1 MEEINLHFDDFM
13 ADISY
18 FNDLSLTKTLHFY
31 IKNKHLIKS
40 KLAVLADLL
49 FTIDSNNNT
58 VLYFQKKTIVG
69 FMLVSNNFYKFKEL
83 LDIFDEFNLSTSD
96 EITQNKLTKN
106 ISFSTSEIY
115 KIVKQYINENID
127 VPSITKLYKEYFC
140 LNYRTMKT
148 KDVTGIK
155 CEDKKPIIEKEIYEE
170 IIIKLSYFIYFY
182 TQIKDGSP
190 VLYKNIQKNETG
202 KHLANIIINH
212 YILHFLKSDRGTVY
226 NMKMILGNPKKYSS
240 EEISLYN
247 NFNNINAKKFKI
259 LPYLYQF
266 TYNKKQF
273 STCGET
279 TLLNILNYCLI
290 KKDGTFNTNKILND
304 DVRVFYKGK
313 SINDME
319 KTETFKKWLDIVSNL
334 GYPVYNPSGD
344 IHNNV
349 KNVSSVLNK
358 LVYDKDYSE
367 NIENPSQFIVDTISY
382 LNNDIEIKINEQ
394 KTNDKQLYLTMDNYN
409 LFFYPGHGEMY
420 SITTFRISKYIKRI
434 DLDSEFSKTNEDSDF
449 YIIYSIIKEAS
460 EKVFGEVRDYDEAIE
475 SIIIKYPI
483 TFIFEIYKNI
493 IEVFLLTVNSFRY
506 DSNFDIDADDDNP
519 NILYDESS
527 IDNFLRNIRN
537 VKKIYI
543 EIFDIEEDDEEE
555 IIILLKKI
563 ADSYVKY
570 ASEYCKDLT
579 TFNIAISSNYNIHV
593 NLKPLTKLE
602 NLENLSLYGFQ
613 LNDIKPIEN
622 LKYKE
627 KIKYLKID
635 NYTDSKSFNFNF
647 IEEFINLEN
656 LILDYINDLNPIGK
670 LTNLKTIW
678 FRNINEFDVKLIE
691 NLSLLEKIN
700 VYNSK
705 IINTES
711 FEYLINLKEL
721 AMVNCDFTS
730 ESIEPIVN
738 LNNLEQLILHK
749 SFGISTPVKIY
760 NKNIKKSVIKNL
772 ERYNIEYVYQ
782 DKESSRKSGMKDIH
796 VIKINDLQFKIKRST
811 KMKKIFDAFCE
822 KYGIDVNN
830 ISFYLDDMKLNED
843 DTLNSLGIENEDEL
857 EIYTRPKISSTKRSS
872 SKRSSPKRL
881 SRSSPKRS
889 SPKRL
894 SRSSPK
900 RSSSKRS
907 SPKINNRISTTIDGK
922 KYKKKISPKRFI
934 SFNK

>member
-1 MEEINLHFDDFM
+1 MDEINLHFHDFM
-13 ADISY
+13 PDISY
-18 FNDLSLTKTLHFY
+18 FNDLSLIKTLHFY

-115 KIVKQYINENID
+115 KIVKQFVDDNID
-127 VPSITKLYKEYFC
+127 IPSILGLYKEYFC
-140 LNYRTMKT
+140 LNYRTIKT

-155 CEDKKPIIEKEIYEE
+155 CEDKKPIIEKQIYEE

-182 TQIKDGSP
+182 TQIKDGNSI
-190 VLYKNIQKNETG
+190 LDEDIQENETG
-202 KHLANIIINH
+202 RHLANIIINH
-212 YILHFLKSDRGTVY
+212 YVLHFLKSDRAIVY
-226 NMKMILGNPKKYSS
+226 NIKLDIDDSRKYSS

-247 NFNNINAKKFKI
+247 NFNNINQKKFKI

-266 TYNKKQF
+266 NHNKKQF
-273 STCGET
+273 TTCGET

-290 KKDGTFNTNKILND
+290 KRDGTFDTNKILND
-304 DVRVFYKGK
+304 DVRTFYKGK
-313 SINDME
+313 SINDMG
-319 KTETFKKWLDIVSNL
+319 KTEIFKNWLDIVSNL

-349 KNVSSVLNK
+349 KNVASVLNK

-367 NIENPSQFIVDTISY
+367 YIENPSQFIVNTISY
-382 LNNDIEIKINEQ
+382 LNSGIDIEINEQ
-394 KTNDKQLYLTMDNYN
+394 KTNDKQLYLKMDNYN

-420 SITTFRISKYIKRI
+420 SITTFRISKYIKHI
-434 DLDSEFSKTNEDSDF
+434 DLDSDFSKKNEDSDF

-475 SIIIKYPI
+475 HIIIKYPN
-483 TFIFEIYKNI
+483 TFMVDMYKNI

-506 DSNFDIDADDDNP
+506 DSNFGIDEDDENP

-543 EIFDIEEDDEEE
+543 EIFDIENDEYEE
-555 IIILLKKI
+555 NIILLKEI

-570 ASEYCKDLT
+570 ASEHCKDLT
-579 TFNIAISSNYNIHV
+579 VFDIAMSSKHTIRL

-602 NLENLSLYGFQ
+602 NLESLSFYGFQ

-635 NYTDSKSFNFNF
+635 NYTASKSFNFNF
-647 IEEFINLEN
+647 IEEFINLEK
-656 LILDYINDLNPIGK
+656 LILDYINDLNSIRN
-670 LTNLKTIW
+670 LINLKTIW
-678 FRNINEFDVKLIE
+678 ISKTNEFDVKLIE
-691 NLSLLEKIN
+691 KLSLLEKIN

-721 AMVNCDFTS
+721 VLVECDFS
-730 ESIEPIVN
+730 SVSIEPIVN
-738 LNNLEQLILHK
+738 LNNLESLMLYK
-749 SFGISTPVKIY
+749 SFGIKVPVKIY
-760 NKNIKKSVIKNL
+760 NKNIKKTVIKDL
-772 ERYNIEYVYQ
+772 DEYNIQYVYQ
-782 DKESSRKSGMKDIH
+782 DEESIIKDIQF
-796 VIKINDLQFKIKRST
+796 IKIHDLQFKIKRTT
-811 KMKKIFDAFCE
+811 KMKKIFEVFCE
-822 KYGIDVNN
+822 KYGIDLNN
-830 ISFYLDDMKLNED
+830 ISFYLNDIELNEN
-843 DTLNSLGIENEDEL
+843 DTLNSLGIEDEDEI
-857 EIYTRPKISSTKRSS
+857 EINTRSLSSRRKSSS
-872 SKRSSPKRL
+872 SKRRKS
-881 SRSSPKRS
+881 
-889 SPKRL
+889 
-894 SRSSPK
+894 
-900 RSSSKRS
+900 SSSKRRKS
-907 SPKINNRISTTIDGK
+907 SSSKRRKSSSSKRRKSSNVSSNNDGYKKTNISPKLK
-922 KYKKKISPKRFI
+922 KYKLLI
-934 SFNK
+934 

>member
-1 MEEINLHFDDFM
+1 MDEINLHFDDFM

-58 VLYFQKKTIVG
+58 VLYFKKKTIIG

-106 ISFSTSEIY
+106 VSFSTSEIY
-115 KIVKQYINENID
+115 KIVKEFVDGNID

-148 KDVTGIK
+148 KDITGIK

-190 VLYKNIQKNETG
+190 VLYKDIQENDTG

-319 KTETFKKWLDIVSNL
+319 KTETFKNWLDIVSNL

-349 KNVSSVLNK
+349 KNVASVLNK

-367 NIENPSQFIVDTISY
+367 YIENPSQFIVDTISY

-449 YIIYSIIKEAS
+449 YIIYSITKEAS

-475 SIIIKYPI
+475 SIIIKYQI

-527 IDNFLRNIRN
+527 IDNFLRHIRN

-602 NLENLSLYGFQ
+602 NLENLSFYGFQ

-678 FRNINEFDVKLIE
+678 FRNNNEFDVKLIE

-700 VYNSK
+700 VYNST

-711 FEYLINLKEL
+711 FEYLINLTEL

-782 DKESSRKSGMKDIH
+782 DK
-796 VIKINDLQFKIKRST
+796 
-811 KMKKIFDAFCE
+811 
-822 KYGIDVNN
+822 
-830 ISFYLDDMKLNED
+830 
-843 DTLNSLGIENEDEL
+843 
-857 EIYTRPKISSTKRSS
+857 RSS
-872 SKRSSPKRL
+872 LKRSSPKRSSL
-881 SRSSPKRS
+881 KRSSPKRS
-889 SPKRL
+889 SPKR
-894 SRSSPK
+894 SSPKRSSPKRSSPK

-907 SPKINNRISTTIDGK
+907 SSKRSSSK
-922 KYKKKISPKRFI
+922 RSSPVFRY
-934 SFNK
+934 